1 MIIFLVSCL
10 CTQVK
15 HFAGYCLHVNC
26 YFLPYVHRYHFLFF
40 MLLFASMT
48 LPSQVFLM
56 YLQLMA
62 VHFNHISSFNLI
74 YVNLIFILTC
84 YSFQKLLSLI
94 PTQKILKAFRNI
106 NYLFPFFSIKGFK
119 EVRGCLFLSL
129 STTQFNVLHI
139 TSDSS

>member
-106 NYLFPFFSIKGFK
+106 NYFIFIIIYFMFKLNILISLYCINIYYKFF
-119 EVRGCLFLSL
+119 
-129 STTQFNVLHI
+129 QQ
-139 TSDSS
+139 

>member
-1 MIIFLVSCL
+1 MIIFLVPCL

-40 MLLFASMT
+40 TLFASMT
-48 LPSQVFLM
+48 LPTQVYLM
-56 YLQLMA
+56 ALQLIS
-62 VHFNHISSFNLI
+62 VHFNHISFNFI

-94 PTQKILKAFRNI
+94 PTPKILKAFRNI
-106 NYLFPFFSIKGFK
+106 NYLFPIFSIKGFK
-119 EVRGCLFLSL
+119 EVRGCLFLSP